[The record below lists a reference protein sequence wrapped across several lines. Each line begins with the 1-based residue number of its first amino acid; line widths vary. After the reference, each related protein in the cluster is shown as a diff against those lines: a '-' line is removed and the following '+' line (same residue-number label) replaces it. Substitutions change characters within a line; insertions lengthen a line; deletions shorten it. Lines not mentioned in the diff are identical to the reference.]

1 MAIVN
6 AGQITIYE
14 QIPKDLKKCIE
25 DVLFNKHLDATENL
39 IEISNKYSGSV
50 ERKKI
55 DKKWRSKKLEK
66 KIKDYF

>member
-14 QIPKDLKKCIE
+14 QIPQDLKKCIE

-39 IEISNKYSGSV
+39 IEISKKYSGSV
-50 ERKKI
+50 ERKKLT
-55 DKKWRSKKLEK
+55 KNGEPKN
-66 KIKDYF
+66 